1 MKPNNLHQTAAHWHD
16 GQFSALYAYS
26 STGAVLPGLAA
37 EVKAC
42 LYLSKGKE
50 YIELA
55 RLYATI
61 APVPAINELEGK
73 RFWHRSLTDSRG
85 FPMKC
90 HSNGKLKTWKTRP
103 NDFQLPVK
111 YGIRQCFYITPSNHK
126 DWVIEP

>member
-1 MKPNNLHQTAAHWHD
+1 MKPNTLRQTAAQWYD
-16 GQFSALYAYS
+16 GQNSALYAYS
-26 STGAVLPGLAA
+26 STGTILPGLAA
-37 EVKAC
+37 EIKVC
-42 LYLSKGKE
+42 LFFSKGKE
-50 YIELA
+50 YAELA

-73 RFWHRSLTDSRG
+73 RFWHRSLIDSRG

-90 HSNGKLKTWKTRP
+90 HASGKLKTWKTRP

-111 YGIRQCFYITPSNHK
+111 YGIRQCFYITPSNVK

>member
-1 MKPNNLHQTAAHWHD
+1 MKPNTPRTTSAQWHE

-26 STGAVLPGLAA
+26 STGTILPGLAA
-37 EVKAC
+37 EIKAC

-50 YIELA
+50 YAELA

-90 HSNGKLKTWKTRP
+90 HANGKLKTWKTRP

-111 YGIRQCFYITPSNHK
+111 YGVRQCFYITPSNVK

>member
-1 MKPNNLHQTAAHWHD
+1 MKPNNLRQTAAHWHD

-55 RLYATI
+55 HLYATI

-111 YGIRQCFYITPSNHK
+111 YSVRQCFYITPSNIN